1 MSNTKPSP
9 DRRRITRPDGS
20 VLALN
25 DAGHVRGWTERGLC
39 GWSAFWWAAGKSNRR
54 WADTPEAAAELLFA
68 GIAEEAQ
75 TNG

>member
-39 GWSAFWWAAGKSNRR
+39 GWSAFWHGRSGGERR
-54 WADTPEAAAELLFA
+54 WADSPEAAAELLFA
-68 GIAEEAQ
+68 GIASEEQ
-75 TNG
+75 S